1 MKEDIAKAKKID
13 FYGEIEQYFLK
24 YIYIFQTHSLLQ
36 NCSKDCIYNGNM
48 IISDNSAIIGF
59 GKLRQKNIAIVSSEI
74 SKCSLCSSRVTC
86 DINFKYNTLFVF
98 MEPRSH
104 FKINELP
111 EHFLIDG
118 KKYILLCAIVHLK
131 KQKHF
136 VGIFTI
142 GSRKY
147 LVDDLTPTEF
157 KCLDKD
163 SNNNQQYLTTNLSNV
178 LYYLSA

>member
-1 MKEDIAKAKKID
+1 M
-13 FYGEIEQYFLK
+13 
-24 YIYIFQTHSLLQ
+24 
-36 NCSKDCIYNGNM
+36 
-48 IISDNSAIIGF
+48 
-59 GKLRQKNIAIVSSEI
+59 
-74 SKCSLCSSRVTC
+74 
-86 DINFKYNTLFVF
+86 
-98 MEPRSH
+98 H

-163 SNNNQQYLTTNLSNV
+163 SNNNQQYLTTNISNA